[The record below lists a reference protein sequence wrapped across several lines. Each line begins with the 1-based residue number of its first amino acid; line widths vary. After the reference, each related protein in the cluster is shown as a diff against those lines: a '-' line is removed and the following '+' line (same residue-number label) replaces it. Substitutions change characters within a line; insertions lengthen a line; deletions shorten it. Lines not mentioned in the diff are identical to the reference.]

1 MPPWPAGSC
10 PGSAPERS
18 WSSGWCSAPSVCA
31 WLTQIGVDTSFV
43 AHLLPTEILMS
54 VGLGLAFVPMSSTA
68 LIGVDAHDAGVAS
81 AALNMSQQ
89 VGGSMGTALLN
100 TIYATA
106 AASYL
111 VAHGNTRPRSSR
123 SQVHGY
129 AVGFWVSTAL
139 LAVSAVVA
147 LVFIQ
152 ARRDQVPDPAL
163 ALAAA

>member
-1 MPPWPAGSC
+1 MDS
-10 PGSAPERS
+10 
-18 WSSGWCSAPSVCA
+18 
-31 WLTQIGVDTSFV
+31 SFV

-54 VGLGLAFVPMSSTA
+54 IGLGLAFVPMSSTA
-68 LIGVDAHDAGVAS
+68 LIGVAPHDAGVAS

-111 VAHGNTRPRSSR
+111 VAHGNSAAAVVQ

-147 LVFIQ
+147 FVFIQ
-152 ARRDQVPDPAL
+152 ARRDQVPDPQL
-163 ALAAA
+163 ALAAVA